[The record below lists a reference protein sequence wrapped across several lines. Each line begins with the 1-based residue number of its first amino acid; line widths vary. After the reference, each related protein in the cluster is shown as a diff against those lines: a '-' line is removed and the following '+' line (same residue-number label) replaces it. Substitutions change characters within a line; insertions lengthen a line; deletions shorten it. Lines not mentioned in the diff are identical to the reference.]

1 MLKSMKNNVESG
13 IGRVKV
19 EFFRRCR
26 WSWRCIAER
35 WAVNYRAW
43 VGVVFV

>member
-35 WAVNYRAW
+35 LVVNYWEA